1 MSNVKELRS
10 IDLASYTTL
19 STAISVVFSIIAAI
33 IIAVGI
39 YAFAPAGQSVII
51 YLIPTII
58 VGTFMYGIYNSFC
71 QGLLYNLLSKKL
83 RNIAVELN
91 DGEILKIS
99 TTESAIMVSII
110 LTIQVILLYLVS
122 VFILPMMLGSIMQT
136 LMMSGEEVIAYSIYQ
151 IIYVVSQPTTIAI
164 IIFGTFIISFVF
176 ILISAYIYNFLA
188 SKGRGIKL
196 NLTEDNNLT
205 SIDSVDPLKFAIAI
219 AIIEGVLNIITGV
232 ISVIS
237 GSGIINLV
245 INIISGFVG
254 GFIIAL
260 IIAVVYN
267 FLSDKL
273 GKIKVELIDFK

>member
-39 YAFAPAGQSVII
+39 YALVPAGQSVII
-51 YLIPTII
+51 YLIPTLI

-71 QGLLYNLLSKKL
+71 QGMLYNLLSKKL

-99 TTESAIMVSII
+99 TTESAIMASII
-110 LTIQVILLYLVS
+110 LTIQVILLYLAS
-122 VFILPMMLGSIMQT
+122 VLILPMMLGSVMQT
-136 LMMSGEEVIAYSIYQ
+136 LMLSGEETVAYSIYQ
-151 IIYVVSQPTTIAI
+151 LIFVVSQPTTIAI
-164 IIFGTFIISFVF
+164 IIFGTFIITFVF
-176 ILISAYIYNFLA
+176 VLIATFIYNFIA

-196 NLTEDNNLT
+196 NLSNDNNLT
-205 SIDSVDPLKFAIAI
+205 SIDSIEPLKFAIAF
-219 AIIEGVLNIITGV
+219 AIIEGILNLIIGV
-232 ISVIS
+232 ISVVS
-237 GSGIINLV
+237 GSGVVNLV
-245 INIISGFVG
+245 ANVLGGFVG
-254 GFIIAL
+254 GFIIAI

-267 FLSDKL
+267 FLSQKL
-273 GKIKVELIDFK
+273 GKIKIELIDLQ